1 MQSMENYNGC
11 CIGSDIRCLTNVH
24 ENSIIQTELYS
35 PPLCPAVGK
44 KQGTCAKFPDV
55 YWSCTIRGT
64 KDCDFVHF
72 CSFSFFQISNS
83 VLWIF
88 CTLFGFDDNT
98 STFMYRFSP
107 YMSYLSQFS
116 FKQKEKRVIADSHL
130 IMLSNIVMRQMSP
143 RRDCTAE
150 RFLRVLLEI
159 SGRNKSRNWGSGDS
173 HDDTYIWWW
182 AIRWEVWFW
191 LHILCFQQL
200 WSGWKICFKR
210 STFQ

>member
-1 MQSMENYNGC
+1 MF
-11 CIGSDIRCLTNVH
+11 I
-24 ENSIIQTELYS
+24 
-35 PPLCPAVGK
+35 
-44 KQGTCAKFPDV
+44 
-55 YWSCTIRGT
+55 
-64 KDCDFVHF
+64 FVHF
-72 CSFSFFQISNS
+72 HFFQISNS

-182 AIRWEVWFW
+182 AIRWEV
-191 LHILCFQQL
+191 
-200 WSGWKICFKR
+200 
-210 STFQ
+210 